1 MTSVKRY
8 ENVTHDYAAKGEYVI
23 PHSIKCE
30 RVVDDSNFVPESEI
44 LKKLDG
50 ARQLSDPEIRQLYDF
65 ADGKDKG
72 TPIPFNRT
80 AENLDIAILS
90 KEIRDNLKELG
101 KQVREAEAT
110 SERQLQRELKAKA
123 AINETNKNQ

>member
-1 MTSVKRY
+1 MVSVRRY
-8 ENVTHDYAAKGEYVI
+8 KNVTHDYAAKGEYLI

-50 ARQLSDPEIRQLYDF
+50 ARQLSDPEIKQLYDF

-72 TPIPFNRT
+72 TPIPFSRT
-80 AENLDIAILS
+80 AENIDIAILS
-90 KEIRDNLKELG
+90 KEIRDNLKYMG
-101 KQVREAEAT
+101 MQVREAEETA
-110 SERQLQRELKAKA
+110 ERQMQRELKAKS
-123 AINETNKNQ
+123 AISDTNKNE